1 MDASTEHHL
10 KGIAHLLVQEN
21 LLGKEKVSFYQKMA
35 AKSGASLLSY
45 LVINHIICPTLIAT
59 SIAEH
64 FGMPL
69 IDLDCVDIT
78 SIPTKLISDKLI
90 RCHRMVPIFHEGA
103 QVSVATDD
111 PSQHEALQELQF
123 HTGLR
128 VSAVLVESH
137 KLTKLINQLLHE
149 NENQIL
155 VNLVDTSMHHSNTA
169 DSSSDDEP
177 VVKFVKRI
185 ILDAI
190 EQGASDIHFEPYEQ
204 AYRIRYR
211 QDGLLIVVATP
222 PYSLSSRLAARL
234 KVMASLDIS
243 EKRIPQDGRFRMPY
257 APMQAIDFR
266 VSTCPTV
273 SGEKIVLRILD
284 TKATQPNLQTLG
296 FLPEQKTH
304 FSNAIARSQGMI
316 LVTGPTGCGKTMT
329 LYCALNI
336 LNTGERNIL
345 SVEDPVEINVH
356 GINQVNIYPKA
367 GLTFASA
374 LRAFLRQDPDVIM
387 IGEIRDIETAEIAIK
402 AAHTG
407 HLVLSTL
414 HTNSAAETLT
424 RLVNMGVP
432 AFNVASSISLI
443 IAQRLVRRLC
453 NACKIANNEEL
464 LVAGYKAQGCN
475 QCTDGYRGRIALFEV
490 LPISKNI
497 TQMIMSGKN
506 SHDLLKQAQI
516 EGMLT
521 LAEAGLEQVRR
532 GHTSIEEIN
541 RVIVD

>member
-1 MDASTEHHL
+1 M
-10 KGIAHLLVQEN
+10 
-21 LLGKEKVSFYQKMA
+21 
-35 AKSGASLLSY
+35 
-45 LVINHIICPTLIAT
+45 
-59 SIAEH
+59 
-64 FGMPL
+64 
-69 IDLDCVDIT
+69 
-78 SIPTKLISDKLI
+78 
-90 RCHRMVPIFHEGA
+90 
-103 QVSVATDD
+103 
-111 PSQHEALQELQF
+111 
-123 HTGLR
+123 
-128 VSAVLVESH
+128 
-137 KLTKLINQLLHE
+137 
-149 NENQIL
+149 
-155 VNLVDTSMHHSNTA
+155 NLVDSSIHDSNTA

-222 PYSLSSRLAARL
+222 PYILSSRLAARL

-304 FSNAIARSQGMI
+304 FSNAIARSQGLI

-356 GINQVNIYPKA
+356 GINQVNIHPKA

-387 IGEIRDIETAEIAIK
+387 IGEIRDVETAEIAIK

-453 NACKIANNEEL
+453 NACKIANNEDL

-497 TQMIMSGKN
+497 TQMIMNGKN

-516 EGMLT
+516 EGMRT

-541 RVIVD
+541 RVIVDEI